1 MGTLEYNI
9 KVWVEVVVD
18 QGGEGGEG
26 GERGE

>member
-18 QGGEGGEG
+18 QGVERGEG